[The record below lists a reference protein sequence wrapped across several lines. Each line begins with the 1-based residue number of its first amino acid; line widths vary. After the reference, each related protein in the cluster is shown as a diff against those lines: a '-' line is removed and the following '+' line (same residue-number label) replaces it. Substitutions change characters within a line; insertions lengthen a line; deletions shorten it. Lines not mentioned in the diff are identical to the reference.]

1 MGVLGAI
8 TAVSGIVSAGSSIA
22 GGIAEKNAA
31 GRNAQIYEAQAANIA
46 AQEQNVQAKKNIVAG
61 QYRNKQA
68 ALKGNAVTTAAH
80 AGVKVSGSVAQSIS
94 QSITQLQIEQSYE
107 QYNLDVERYNL
118 QVQRQQALEEAA
130 FQRKKGR
137 QALLS
142 GFMNA
147 GTTALNSAGSYYSKY
162 WNNNGTSGNSFGTT
176 VKHYGSSISN
186 GFYNITHGIR
196 STKSQW
202 AMAGQPV

>member
-31 GRNAQIYEAQAANIA
+31 ERNAQIYEAQAANIA

-68 ALKGNAVTTAAH
+68 ALKGTAVTTAAH

-94 QSITQLQIEQSYE
+94 QSITQLQIEQSYK

-118 QVQRQQALEEAA
+118 QVQRQQALDEAA

-147 GTTALNSAGSYYSKY
+147 GTTALSSAGSYYSKY
-162 WNNNGTSGNSFGTT
+162 WNNGTNGNSFGTT
-176 VKHYGSSISN
+176 IKHYGSSISN
-186 GFYNITHGIR
+186 GFYNITHGIT
-196 STKSQW
+196 SQKSQW
-202 AMAGQPV
+202 AMAGLPS

>member
-31 GRNAQIYEAQAANIA
+31 ERNAQIYEAQAANIQAQA
-46 AQEQNVQAKKNIVAG
+46 ANIQAQQRNVDAQKSIVAG
-61 QYRNKQA
+61 QYRTKQTQFKGEAVANA
-68 ALKGNAVTTAAH
+68 AR
-80 AGVKVSGSVAQSIS
+80 AGVKISGSVAQSIS

-107 QYNLDVERYNL
+107 QYNLDVQKYNL
-118 QVQRQQALEEAA
+118 QVQKQQALDEAA
-130 FQRKKGR
+130 FQRRRGR

-162 WNNNGTSGNSFGTT
+162 
-176 VKHYGSSISN
+176 
-186 GFYNITHGIR
+186 
-196 STKSQW
+196 
-202 AMAGQPV
+202 